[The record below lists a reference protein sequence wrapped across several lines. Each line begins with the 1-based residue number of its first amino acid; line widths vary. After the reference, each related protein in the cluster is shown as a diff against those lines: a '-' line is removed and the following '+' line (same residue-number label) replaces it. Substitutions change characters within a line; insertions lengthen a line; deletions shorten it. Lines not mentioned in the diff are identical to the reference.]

1 MIAELSPPARRF
13 QYHPRELYNQRERV
27 CRHTCVEYVSLRAAN
42 PVAGIHTVRPIGP
55 VHPVT
60 PCARAR
66 VSSHLPRERK
76 RERERGESGQL
87 ATLSCSYSNNHR
99 INSSHKHWH
108 HPNRA
113 SSKQSFRATTLSPF
127 WPFISINSTESHPK
141 KLHLRARGA
150 IKNLTQNAAS
160 KSPSRPRSP
169 LP

>member
-1 MIAELSPPARRF
+1 MCRSELPIPSSVLTRYALLARCTRLRHAQEPGFPPTF
-13 QYHPRELYNQRERV
+13 Q
-27 CRHTCVEYVSLRAAN
+27 
-42 PVAGIHTVRPIGP
+42 
-55 VHPVT
+55 
-60 PCARAR
+60 
-66 VSSHLPRERK
+66 ERK

-87 ATLSCSYSNNHR
+87 ATLFCSYSNNHR

-113 SSKQSFRATTLSPF
+113 SSYQSFRSTTPSPSSPF
-127 WPFISINSTESHPK
+127 VSVNSTESHPK

-169 LP
+169 LLQPSPAGASLQTSTHGN